1 MSGDEWEVVLTDVVD
16 DLVERVLIVDVF
28 VRAVETVEGVAIAAS
43 LSAGVFDGPLDLFG
57 VLA

>member
-1 MSGDEWEVVLTDVVD
+1 MSGHEWEVVLTDVVD

-28 VRAVETVEGVAIAAS
+28 VRAVETVDGVARAAS